1 MKVNNRLFLST
12 LGIISTIAII
22 GLLFLSYIKLDEPL
36 FFEHYYEQQVTV
48 LSDGDLDSHGE
59 EFELKYLTNAFE
71 DKTVIHVEFPEEPD
85 LAVQASEYPFGI
97 SPSSTPTPEETKG
110 PYSVRTVYVQPLE
123 LFGAEQFDQTT
134 LTQVKLFFSD
144 NSSMTV
150 DIGEVNFYTVSPD
163 QLDTEPL
170 NYFSSTSTSEGD
182 TSHFYEVKS
191 EVTLTGIHSEHLDKY
206 ADWINFKINDQ
217 PLETWIGKTF
227 QSGETISGSSEMV
240 ENRSRN
246 ILDRFTEIKLRPELT
261 LTDAEGQQHTSRTFE
276 IEDREAFT
284 FFNLLEYVKARGAL

>member
-1 MKVNNRLFLST
+1 MKVNNRLFLSI
-12 LGIISTIAII
+12 LGSISTIAII
-22 GLLFLSYIKLDEPL
+22 GFLFLSYIKLDEPL
-36 FFEHYYEQQVTV
+36 FFEQYYEQQVTV
-48 LSDGDLDSHGE
+48 LSDGDLDSHGG

-85 LAVQASEYPFGI
+85 LAFQASEYPFGI
-97 SPSSTPTPEETKG
+97 SPNSTPTPEETKG

-170 NYFSSTSTSEGD
+170 NFFSSTSTSEGD

-240 ENRSRN
+240 ENYNRDT
-246 ILDRFTEIKLRPELT
+246 LDRFTEIKIRPELT

>member
-22 GLLFLSYIKLDEPL
+22 SVIFLSYIKLDEPL
-36 FFEHYYEQQVTV
+36 FFKHYYEQQVTV
-48 LSDGDLDSHGE
+48 LSDGDLDSHGG

-71 DKTVIHVEFPEEPD
+71 DKTVIHVEF
-85 LAVQASEYPFGI
+85 
-97 SPSSTPTPEETKG
+97 PEETKG

-150 DIGEVNFYTVSPD
+150 DIGEVNFYTVSPN

-182 TSHFYEVKS
+182 TSIFMK
-191 EVTLTGIHSEHLDKY
+191 
-206 ADWINFKINDQ
+206 
-217 PLETWIGKTF
+217 
-227 QSGETISGSSEMV
+227 
-240 ENRSRN
+240 
-246 ILDRFTEIKLRPELT
+246 
-261 LTDAEGQQHTSRTFE
+261 
-276 IEDREAFT
+276 
-284 FFNLLEYVKARGAL
+284 

>member
-1 MKVNNRLFLST
+1 VNNRLFLSI
-12 LGIISTIAII
+12 LGSISTIAII
-22 GLLFLSYIKLDEPL
+22 GFLFLSYIKLDEPL
-36 FFEHYYEQQVTV
+36 FFEQYYEQQVTV
-48 LSDGDLDSHGE
+48 LSDGDLDSHGG

-85 LAVQASEYPFGI
+85 LAVQASEYPIGI
-97 SPSSTPTPEETKG
+97 SANSTPGKTQG

-134 LTQVKLFFSD
+134 LTQAKLFFSD

-163 QLDTEPL
+163 QLDTEQL

-191 EVTLTGIHSEHLDKY
+191 EVTLTGVHSEHLDKF

-217 PLETWIGKTF
+217 PLKTMIGKTF
-227 QSGETISGSSEMV
+227 QSGETFSVSSEMV

-246 ILDRFTEIKLRPELT
+246 ILDRFTEIKIRPELT

>member
-1 MKVNNRLFLST
+1 MKVNNRLFLSI
-12 LGIISTIAII
+12 LGSISTIAII
-22 GLLFLSYIKLDEPL
+22 GFLFLSYIKLDEPL

-48 LSDGDLDSHGE
+48 LSDGDLDSQGG

-85 LAVQASEYPFGI
+85 LVVQASEYPFGI

-134 LTQVKLFFSD
+134 LTQAKLFFSD
-144 NSSMTV
+144 NSSKTV

-170 NYFSSTSTSEGD
+170 NFFSSTSTSEGD

-191 EVTLTGIHSEHLDKY
+191 EVTLTGVHSEHLDKF

-217 PLETWIGKTF
+217 PLKTMIGKTF
-227 QSGETISGSSEMV
+227 QSGETFSVSSEMV

-246 ILDRFTEIKLRPELT
+246 ILDRFTEIKIRPELT